1 VTGSEPAQG
10 QAAVLEARRPRII
23 FLGVGIV
30 LAAALGIGLFSSF
43 GTPKQVVPAV
53 GATAPSFSLDRLG
66 GGGTVSTPGEGGGS
80 GRPVVLVFFASWCTP
95 CAAEMPALAAV
106 YRHQSPRSRV
116 QIIGIDG
123 MDPTKDALAFV
134 RHSGVSFPVA
144 ADPVYQVTEGLYY
157 FTGDPDAVF
166 VNSDGTIAGI
176 VRGPITAAQL
186 VAWEHRLR

>member
-1 VTGSEPAQG
+1 VTGSEPDTD
-10 QAAVLEARRPRII
+10 QAVVVEPRRPRLI

-30 LAAALGIGLFSSF
+30 LATALGIGLFSSL

-53 GATAPSFSLDRLG
+53 GATAPSFSLGRLG
-66 GGGTVSTPGEGGGS
+66 GGGTVGTPADGGGS

-106 YRHQSPRSRV
+106 YRHQSPRGRIQV
-116 QIIGIDG
+116 IGVDG

-134 RHSGVSFPVA
+134 RRSGVGFPVA
-144 ADPVYQVTEGLYY
+144 ADPLYQVTEGLYF

-166 VNSDGTIAGI
+166 IDSDGTIAGI

-186 VAWEHRLR
+186 TAWERRLR

>member
-1 VTGSEPAQG
+1 VTGSEPAG
-10 QAAVLEARRPRII
+10 QAAVLEQRRPRLI

-30 LAAALGIGLFSSF
+30 VATALGIGLFSSL

-53 GATAPSFSLDRLG
+53 GATAPSFSLGRLG
-66 GGGTVSTPGEGGGS
+66 GGGSIGTPADGGGS

-95 CAAEMPALAAV
+95 CEVEMPALAAA
-106 YRHQSPRSRV
+106 YRHQSPHSRIQV
-116 QIIGIDG
+116 IGIDG
-123 MDPTKDALAFV
+123 MDPTKDALAFI

-144 ADPVYQVTEGLYY
+144 ADPVFQVTEGLYY

-176 VRGPITAAQL
+176 VRGPITSAQL
-186 VAWEHRLR
+186 AGWEHRLH